1 MFVSLPHARGL
12 TAALLLLTSACIIN
26 ASDDDV
32 ADSSDGGTSSADE
45 STTAADESSSSSG
58 GSTGST
64 DSLEIA
70 GEWVDDFMGT
80 HSITDT
86 QWVQGYGT
94 DVYTYTI
101 DHYDNDGDVLIAQSA
116 DDMTW
121 ARFDWTTTED
131 GALYYCQTAFGAA
144 SAEEAEATPRA
155 DDSDPAMGGC
165 AMFAWSALNPA

>member
-1 MFVSLPHARGL
+1 MFVSLHHARGC
-12 TAALLLLTSACIIN
+12 TAALLLFTSACIIN

-32 ADSSDGGTSSADE
+32 ADTSDGGTSSADE
-45 STTAADESSSSSG
+45 SSSSG

-64 DSLEIA
+64 DSLEID

-86 QWVQGYGT
+86 QWVQGFGM

-101 DHYDNDGDVLIAQSA
+101 DHYDNDADVLIAQSA

-121 ARFDWTTTED
+121 ARFDWTNAED
-131 GALYYCQTAFGAA
+131 GTLYYCQTAFGAA
-144 SAEEAEATPRA
+144 SAEAAEATPRA

-165 AMFAWSALNPA
+165 ATFAWSVLNPA